1 MSRVHVVKKIQI
13 LIFYFSCYCSA
24 WDFLRLILSPGIFFF
39 WGGGVVGS
47 PRDFFRGGLVF
58 VPIRSWSSLEISISW
73 KTF

>member
-13 LIFYFSCYCSA
+13 LIFYFSCYYSA
-24 WDFLRLILSPGIFFF
+24 WDFLRLIFSPGIFFF
-39 WGGGVVGS
+39 GGGGLS
-47 PRDFFRGGLVF
+47 EALGIFFRGGLIF

>member
-13 LIFYFSCYCSA
+13 LIFYFSCYYSA
-24 WDFLRLILSPGIFFF
+24 WDFLRLIFSPGIFF
-39 WGGGVVGS
+39 WGGGLSEALGI
-47 PRDFFRGGLVF
+47 FFRGGLIF